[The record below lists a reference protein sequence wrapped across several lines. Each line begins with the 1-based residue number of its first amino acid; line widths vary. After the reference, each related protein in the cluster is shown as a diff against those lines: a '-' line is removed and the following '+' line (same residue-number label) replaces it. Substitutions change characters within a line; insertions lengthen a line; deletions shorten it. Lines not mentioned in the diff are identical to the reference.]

1 MRPRYTLKVDVP
13 AGTVVIVVM
22 LPGITSAANIDV
34 EPSTEGLQLAAG
46 VEHVHSCLIIHFD
59 VRDEISPVCA
69 PRAARV
75 KPILKIARACT

>member
-1 MRPRYTLKVDVP
+1 MRPRYTLKVNVH

-46 VEHVHSCLIIHFD
+46 DYSLEVPLDS
-59 VRDEISPVCA
+59 
-69 PRAARV
+69 
-75 KPILKIARACT
+75 